1 MGWVRTKTEGEATT
15 LLESQETW
23 VLLCFVVVVWILP
36 KVQLYITVSEFRL
49 YAVVVGGGGWR
60 GRAQE
65 EDCADRVDQVQYG
78 QAIAAG
84 APPPEITYFVLASA

>member
-49 YAVVVGGGGWR
+49 CMRWWWGV
-60 GRAQE
+60 
-65 EDCADRVDQVQYG
+65 
-78 QAIAAG
+78 AAG
-84 APPPEITYFVLASA
+84 KARPRKRIVLI